1 MTQWAIRLTCFMGAI
16 LVALTVAGCIH
27 ADIGNMR

>member
-1 MTQWAIRLTCFMGAI
+1 MTKWVIRLTCFMGAI
-16 LVALTVAGCIH
+16 LVVLTVAGCIH